1 MIFTADPHVVH
12 ARRMRHIRLEAGTGR
27 AGAGLHY
34 CHSSRMPERIPRV
47 NRSAGVTWKEL
58 PGTVNGLR
66 ATANGKHSSVIGARS
81 VSEFGDELQ
90 RLMAERG
97 IGVRELARQVPCNA
111 GHISQLRHGQKRA
124 SPQTAK
130 RLDEVLD
137 AGGTLIALTASSS
150 SRRASGFAGAS
161 DSVDVPVP
169 VDHAMR
175 IHVRGFSPV
184 QLDELIGHLDDQW
197 HSLVKTDNLLGPR
210 HAMGAVHAQLN
221 VIEALLRSAR
231 PPARQ
236 LVLRLG
242 AKYAESTA
250 WLHED
255 CGDMAGARYWTGRSM
270 EWAVEGDDR
279 LMVSWTLFRRGQHAA
294 AARDAAQV
302 AGLAAAARR
311 EAGGAATGPMLAS
324 ILQQEAH
331 AHALD
336 GSEAE
341 CHNSLD
347 RAHRLAAAPDDPGD
361 ASNGHGSFCT
371 AAYLE
376 MQRGACWLMLGDPA
390 KAIGALKT
398 AIRSLPPAYRRDR
411 GVAFSHH
418 AAALAAAGE
427 LAEAAT
433 VAVQALDIARDSG
446 SERIARMVAGT
457 AAVLAPHSE
466 VEAVAGLRAALA
478 ETPAA

>member
-1 MIFTADPHVVH
+1 M
-12 ARRMRHIRLEAGTGR
+12 
-27 AGAGLHY
+27 
-34 CHSSRMPERIPRV
+34 
-47 NRSAGVTWKEL
+47 
-58 PGTVNGLR
+58 
-66 ATANGKHSSVIGARS
+66 ANGKQSSVIGARN

-137 AGGTLIALTASSS
+137 AGGTLIAVAARSS
-150 SRRASGFAGAS
+150 SRRASGSAAGAPEFRN
-161 DSVDVPVP
+161 VPVP

-175 IHVRGFSPV
+175 VRLRGFSAA

-210 HAMGAVHAQLN
+210 HAVGAVHAQLN

-236 LVLRLG
+236 LLLRLG

-255 CGDMAGARYWTGRSM
+255 CSDMAGARYWTGRSM
-270 EWAVEGDDR
+270 EWAVEGGDR

-294 AARDAAQV
+294 ADRDAAQV
-302 AGLAAAARR
+302 TGLAAAARR

-324 ILQQEAH
+324 ILQQEAQ

-336 GSEAE
+336 GSEVA
-341 CHNSLD
+341 CHDSLD
-347 RAHRLAAAPDDPGD
+347 QAHGLAAAPDDPGD

-376 MQRGACWLMLGDPA
+376 MQRHACWLTLGRPA
-390 KAIGALKT
+390 KAIGALET
-398 AIRSLPPAYRRDR
+398 AIRSLPPADRRDR
-411 GVAFSHH
+411 GVALSHQ
-418 AAALAAAGE
+418 AAAFAAVGE
-427 LAEAAT
+427 PAEAAT
-433 VAVQALDIARDSG
+433 AAVQALNISRDSG
-446 SERIARMVAGT
+446 SERITRMVVAT

-466 VEAVAGLRAALA
+466 LEAVAGLRAALA

>member
-1 MIFTADPHVVH
+1 MTA
-12 ARRMRHIRLEAGTGR
+12 R
-27 AGAGLHY
+27 
-34 CHSSRMPERIPRV
+34 
-47 NRSAGVTWKEL
+47 GV
-58 PGTVNGLR
+58 
-66 ATANGKHSSVIGARS
+66 
-81 VSEFGDELQ
+81 
-90 RLMAERG
+90 
-97 IGVRELARQVPCNA
+97 GVRELARRVPCNA

-137 AGGTLIALTASSS
+137 AGGALVALAARSSP
-150 SRRASGFAGAS
+150 RRAGSSAAGAPEFS
-161 DSVDVPVP
+161 KAEVPADRAMRVRLTGFSAAQIDQL
-169 VDHAMR
+169 VDH
-175 IHVRGFSPV
+175 
-184 QLDELIGHLDDQW
+184 LDAQW

-210 HAMGAVHAQLN
+210 HAVGAVHAQLS
-221 VIEALLRSAR
+221 VIEALLRSVR

-242 AKYAESTA
+242 AKYAESSA

-270 EWAVEGDDR
+270 EWAVEGGDR

-294 AARDAAQV
+294 ADRDAAQV

-324 ILQQEAH
+324 ILQQEAQ

-336 GSEAE
+336 GSEVA

-347 RAHRLAAAPDDPGD
+347 QAHGLAAAPDDPGD

-376 MQRGACWLMLGDPA
+376 MQRGACWLMLGRPA
-390 KAIGALKT
+390 KAIGALET

-411 GVAFSHH
+411 GVALSHR
-418 AAALAAAGE
+418 AAALAAVGE
-427 LAEAAT
+427 SAESAA

-446 SERIARMVAGT
+446 SDRIARMVMTT

-466 VEAVAGLRAALA
+466 LEAVAGLRAALA
-478 ETPAA
+478 ESPAA